1 MDGILR
7 NDELLHGVGFGHSDP
22 NRQTSEGA
30 RTMSAQEARRSE
42 ERLHDALTET
52 VLQHLASTR
61 ADLAYY
67 EAALA
72 LMWEYGEH
80 TPFEAA
86 CHAWL
91 AGDTQAM
98 HRALAD
104 ENRLEALAGAAR

>member
-1 MDGILR
+1 
-7 NDELLHGVGFGHSDP
+7 
-22 NRQTSEGA
+22 
-30 RTMSAQEARRSE
+30 MSAQEARRSE

-52 VLQHLASTR
+52 VLQHLAGTG

-98 HRALAD
+98 HRALVD
-104 ENRLEALAGAAR
+104 ESRLEALAGATR